1 MKEIVLLTSQMT
13 SDSEEDS
20 ENNAISAEQEYH
32 DDVKQAVR
40 VVVPVGVSN
49 LKSFQVSLNIVHHL
63 VSDVVATLLN
73 L

>member
-49 LKSFQVSLNIVHHL
+49 LKSFQVSLNIVHRL